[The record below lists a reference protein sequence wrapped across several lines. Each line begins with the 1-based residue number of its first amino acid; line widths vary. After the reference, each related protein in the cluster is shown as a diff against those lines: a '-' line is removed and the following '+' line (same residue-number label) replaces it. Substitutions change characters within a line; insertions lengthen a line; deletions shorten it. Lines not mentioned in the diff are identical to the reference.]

1 MRFAPEHF
9 DSERPRWKTI
19 IYLNIIAAIK
29 TIFDA
34 LEEERKDSGQFNE
47 ASMRAYLCVRLGLSP
62 LGIIEVLAPM
72 CKDSR
77 AVVKSGSGWKT
88 LLPTKL
94 LPFSAGGGCSRL
106 GTEKDPLS
114 ILIAQ
119 KDNIEALWLE
129 DEIQQILS
137 RRRPRLRQS
146 PGLFMDDISRIL
158 TPDYVPN
165 DSDILR
171 ARTRT
176 MGVEEH
182 YFCVERRVFPSGAE
196 SEVNYHIIE
205 VGDSRSQRASW
216 ASLFNNVDTI
226 VCLAPLLFNEFL
238 KEERNINRLEDSILL
253 WKETCENKLLAKAP
267 IVLFLNKMDILAAT
281 LQVGVQVKRYVASY
295 GNRPNDLP
303 HVTKYFRDKFRDFH
317 RKYSPGPRSLFC
329 HETYAINIDSIGII
343 IASVGEHILYQHLR
357 SGGLV

>member
-1 MRFAPEHF
+1 MILYR
-9 DSERPRWKTI
+9 
-19 IYLNIIAAIK
+19 AIK

-62 LGIIEVLAPM
+62 LGIIEVLVPR

-77 AVVKSGSGWKT
+77 TVVKSGSGWKT

-146 PGLFMDDISRIL
+146 PGL
-158 TPDYVPN
+158 
-165 DSDILR
+165 
-171 ARTRT
+171 
-176 MGVEEH
+176 
-182 YFCVERRVFPSGAE
+182 
-196 SEVNYHIIE
+196 
-205 VGDSRSQRASW
+205 
-216 ASLFNNVDTI
+216 
-226 VCLAPLLFNEFL
+226 
-238 KEERNINRLEDSILL
+238 
-253 WKETCENKLLAKAP
+253 
-267 IVLFLNKMDILAAT
+267 
-281 LQVGVQVKRYVASY
+281 
-295 GNRPNDLP
+295 
-303 HVTKYFRDKFRDFH
+303 
-317 RKYSPGPRSLFC
+317 
-329 HETYAINIDSIGII
+329 
-343 IASVGEHILYQHLR
+343 
-357 SGGLV
+357 